1 MPEEKD
7 GDWSKVWQ
15 QGEVDMRFWESYRPN
30 AQSQQR
36 FSWQFL
42 WEMRWH
48 SEHIPNWAW
57 GGGGHALELGL
68 LKKEEV
74 SPHIPKDL
82 IGRNCSQLGTKARPM
97 AAQPWQ

>member
-1 MPEEKD
+1 MTC
-7 GDWSKVWQ
+7 V
-15 QGEVDMRFWESYRPN
+15 FWESYRPN
-30 AQSQQR
+30 TESQQR
-36 FSWQFL
+36 FPWQFL

-48 SEHIPNWAW
+48 SEHIPTWAW
-57 GGGGHALELGL
+57 GHALELGL

-74 SPHIPKDL
+74 PLTFLRIL